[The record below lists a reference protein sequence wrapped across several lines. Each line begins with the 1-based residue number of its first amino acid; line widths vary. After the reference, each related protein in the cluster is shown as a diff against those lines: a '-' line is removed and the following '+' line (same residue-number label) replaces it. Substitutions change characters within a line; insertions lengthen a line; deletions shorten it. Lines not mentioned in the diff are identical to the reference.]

1 MVNIKQLMF
10 DYSITQR
17 QMAEIINCTQSE
29 VSFFCNGKRR
39 LGARHIEALTDYFGE
54 DVLASYREQKLP
66 PQTASATVTILSP
79 ETVDDIKAEI
89 AEAETFPIL
98 PEEVSIKPNIDI
110 REYIEE
116 SGNELEHINPNQ
128 MLRRADMAERILRTS
143 MMPTFQPEDIV
154 FVRFLQDKMKIVD
167 GDIYY
172 IDSKSRPTMIRQVKF
187 TEEGKLRLIAQ
198 NPQYGDIIMDRSEV
212 LNIATIV
219 GLLRM
224 NFSDQYSEIEAV
236 RRHKDEQIVRRDEQ
250 MDRFID
256 MQSRLVSE
264 LCEQGRRADKDRERI
279 DSLVDK
285 LINK

>member
-1 MVNIKQLMF
+1 MF
-10 DYSITQR
+10 DKGLYQEDIANILGVSQSLVSKMIRGQRSMPAHYIDKLNAHFGKDVINQYLDITPILKD
-17 QMAEIINCTQSE
+17 ACTEPKVTFLS
-29 VSFFCNGKRR
+29 
-39 LGARHIEALTDYFGE
+39 A
-54 DVLASYREQKLP
+54 DV
-66 PQTASATVTILSP
+66 
-79 ETVDDIKAEI
+79 VDDIKTEI
-89 AEAETFPIL
+89 SETESFPIL
-98 PEEVSIKPNIDI
+98 PEEVSIKPNIDV

-116 SGNELEHINPNQ
+116 SSNELEHINPNQ

-172 IDSKSRPTMIRQVKF
+172 IDSKSRPTMIRQIKF

-236 RRHKDEQIVRRDEQ
+236 RRHKDEQIERRDEQ

-256 MQSRLVSE
+256 MQSRLVEE
-264 LCEQGRRADKDRERI
+264 LCEQGRRVDKDRERT
-279 DSLVDK
+279 DK
-285 LINK
+285 LISKLINIDL